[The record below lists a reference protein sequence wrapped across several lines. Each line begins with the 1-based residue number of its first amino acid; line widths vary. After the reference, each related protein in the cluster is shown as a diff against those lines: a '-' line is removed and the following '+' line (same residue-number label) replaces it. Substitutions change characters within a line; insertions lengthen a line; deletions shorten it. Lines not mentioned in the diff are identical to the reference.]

1 MRRDVI
7 EGPSCARASAGCGLS
22 ETIEARTTPLSAYG
36 RSGRRFGMT
45 EKKRPAK
52 GDFARGE
59 RTTPPPDEEPDF
71 ARGERTTDD

>member
-1 MRRDVI
+1 
-7 EGPSCARASAGCGLS
+7 
-22 ETIEARTTPLSAYG
+22 
-36 RSGRRFGMT
+36 MT
-45 EKKRPAK
+45 EKKQPAK